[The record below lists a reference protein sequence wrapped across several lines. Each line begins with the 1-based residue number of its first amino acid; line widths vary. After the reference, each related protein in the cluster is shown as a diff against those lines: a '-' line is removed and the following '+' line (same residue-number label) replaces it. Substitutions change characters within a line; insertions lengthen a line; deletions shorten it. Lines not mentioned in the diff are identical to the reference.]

1 MRRWISLLLLF
12 CITLSLSGCMMLNS
26 SDLLTLPEISP
37 EHRQLL
43 KLVNAETASAA
54 WATTNPVSGDNRL
67 TMQFVDFYGDGIP
80 EAVAFFRNQKEFR
93 LRTALYTKTGAASYT
108 SLCTF
113 DLPGDQFHRIDYA
126 DLDGD
131 GSVEMLVSVRL
142 DTAAVYALYVY
153 AIRNGSALE
162 LLQATY
168 TDLAVFDL
176 DGDGAC
182 DILLVNGD
190 ETSAELF
197 SCENQTMVSRG
208 KAPLSEGTRVLSN
221 IRTGFL
227 NETMPAAVADAAFTD
242 ATGAVKYLSDVFVCE
257 PGGELKNLSYAEVF
271 HQSFETQRTVP
282 YAFSDADFDGYL
294 EFPIAIPSVSGVT
307 GGQYIRW
314 YGYQPDGS
322 VAAKSDTFHHSSG
335 AWYFLLPASW
345 RDTAGIRE
353 LSTATY
359 NVVVFSYTAGG
370 MVYELLTLYLF
381 PSEEAMQEAKLEGI
395 AATVTY
401 NGSVY
406 AIRLPKKPSG
416 NVPADLYLSGVDEA
430 KERLVFLTAA
440 GGYARA
446 SRINEK

>member
-1 MRRWISLLLLF
+1 
-12 CITLSLSGCMMLNS
+12 
-26 SDLLTLPEISP
+26 
-37 EHRQLL
+37 
-43 KLVNAETASAA
+43 
-54 WATTNPVSGDNRL
+54 
-67 TMQFVDFYGDGIP
+67 
-80 EAVAFFRNQKEFR
+80 
-93 LRTALYTKTGAASYT
+93 
-108 SLCTF
+108 
-113 DLPGDQFHRIDYA
+113 
-126 DLDGD
+126 
-131 GSVEMLVSVRL
+131 MLVSVRL

-208 KAPLSEGTRVLSN
+208 KAPLSEGTRILSN

-227 NETMPAAVADAAFTD
+227 NETMPAAVADATFTD

-359 NVVVFSYTAGG
+359 NAVVFSYTAGG

-430 KERLVFLTAA
+430 RERLVFLTAA